1 MTLQQLIDQS
11 TSIGRQITS
20 CEIPVVYQGVGDNIT
35 HLELSQDNNGNY
47 YVSIW

>member
-1 MTLQQLIDQS
+1 MTLQQLIDRS

-35 HLELSQDNNGNY
+35 RLELSQDNNGNY

>member
-11 TSIGRQITS
+11 LFIGRQITS
-20 CEIPVVYQGVGDNIT
+20 CEIPVVYQGVSDNIT
-35 HLELSQDNNGNY
+35 RLELSQDNNGNY

>member
-11 TSIGRQITS
+11 TSTGRQITS

-35 HLELSQDNNGNY
+35 RLELSQDNDGNY

>member
-35 HLELSQDNNGNY
+35 RLELSQDNDGNY

>member
-20 CEIPVVYQGVGDNIT
+20 CEIPVIYQGVGDSIT
-35 HLELSQDNNGNY
+35 RLELSQDNNGNY

>member
-20 CEIPVVYQGVGDNIT
+20 CEIPVIYQGVGYNIT
-35 HLELSQDNNGNY
+35 RLELSQDNNGNY

>member
-35 HLELSQDNNGNY
+35 RLELSQDNDGNY
-47 YVSIW
+47 YVSIR

>member
-35 HLELSQDNNGNY
+35 CLELSQDNNGNY

>member
-20 CEIPVVYQGVGDNIT
+20 CEIPVVYQGVDDNIT
-35 HLELSQDNNGNY
+35 RLELSQDNNGNY

>member
-20 CEIPVVYQGVGDNIT
+20 CEIPVIYQGVGDNIT
-35 HLELSQDNNGNY
+35 SLELSQDNDGNY
-47 YVSIW
+47 YVSIR

>member
-35 HLELSQDNNGNY
+35 RLELSQDNNGNY